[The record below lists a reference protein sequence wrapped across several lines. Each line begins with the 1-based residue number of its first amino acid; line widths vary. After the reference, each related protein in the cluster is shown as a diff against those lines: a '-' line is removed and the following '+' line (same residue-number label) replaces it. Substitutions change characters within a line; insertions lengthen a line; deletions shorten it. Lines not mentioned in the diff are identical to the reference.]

1 MFLHAS
7 KNMKKKTLPILL
19 GTVAVLGVLGYL
31 IVNRPMPENRS
42 FKVGLVYLLQH
53 PAIDQGIDGFKA
65 ELQKI
70 ETETAAKF
78 EVTYSNAFGEPKNVN
93 GIIASFQQH
102 NVDAI
107 IALTTPCAQIAK
119 KMVNDKPVIFV
130 GISDPIGAE
139 LVKTLDSGLDNVTGT
154 TSQDPNFET
163 LELAKKLFPS
173 MRKVGIVY
181 TSSEA
186 NSVSI
191 LNNLD
196 EKIKSKN
203 LDFQIVRKAISTTT
217 EILPAARAL
226 LSEVDAMFLINDN
239 TVVSSVDLL
248 VKESTKAQRPI
259 FASDVDSVKKGAL
272 FTYGLNYKDEGTASA
287 DILKAILLDKKLPSQ
302 IPVYVNNK
310 YYLYVNNEL
319 FGYPIDTALVSGAEI
334 VGK

>member
-1 MFLHAS
+1 MS
-7 KNMKKKTLPILL
+7 GKKLLILL
-19 GTVAVLGVLGYL
+19 GTVGVLGIVGYL
-31 IVNRPMPENRS
+31 IVNRPRPENRP

-53 PAIDQGIDGFKA
+53 PAIDQGIDGFKT

-70 ETETAAKF
+70 ETEGGAKF

-93 GIIASFQQH
+93 GIIASFQQQ
-102 NVDAI
+102 NVDVI
-107 IALTTPCAQIAK
+107 VALTTPCAQIAE
-119 KMVNDKPVIFV
+119 KMVTDKPVIFV
-130 GISDPIGAE
+130 GVSDPIGAG
-139 LVKTLDSGLDNVTGT
+139 LVKTLDRGLDNVTGT

-173 MRKVGIVY
+173 MKKVGIVY
-181 TSSEA
+181 SSSEA

-196 EKIKSKN
+196 EKIKNKN
-203 LDFQIVRKAISTTT
+203 LDVQILRKAISTTT
-217 EILPAARAL
+217 EILPATKVL

-248 VKESTKAQRPI
+248 VKESTKSKKPI

-272 FTYGLNYKDEGTASA
+272 FTFGLNYKDEGTASA
-287 DILKAILLDKKLPSQ
+287 DILKTILLDKKLPSQ
-302 IPVYVNNK
+302 IPIYVNNK

-319 FGYPIDTALVSGAEI
+319 FNYPIDKALVSSAEI

>member
-1 MFLHAS
+1 MNTR
-7 KNMKKKTLPILL
+7 KLL
-19 GTVAVLGVLGYL
+19 VLVVVLAVLGFVGYM
-31 IVNRPMPENRS
+31 IANRPKPENKS

-53 PAIDQGIDGFKA
+53 PAIDQGIDGFKT

-70 ETETAAKF
+70 ETETGTKF
-78 EVTYSNAFGEPKNVN
+78 EVTYSNAFGEPRNVN
-93 GIIASFQQH
+93 GIIASFQQN

-107 IALTTPCAQIAK
+107 VALTTPCAQIAK
-119 KMVNDKPVIFV
+119 NTVNDKPIIFV
-130 GISDPIGAE
+130 GISDPIAAG
-139 LVKTLDSGLDNVTGT
+139 LVKTLDNGLQNVTGT

-163 LELAKKLFPS
+163 LELAKKLFPA
-173 MRKVGIVY
+173 MKKVGIVY

-203 LDFQIVRKAISTTT
+203 MDVQIVRKAISTTT
-217 EILPAARAL
+217 EILPAAKAL

-239 TVVSSVDLL
+239 TVISSVDLL
-248 VKESTKAQRPI
+248 VKESTKSQKPI

-287 DILKAILLDKKLPSQ
+287 NILKTILLDKKLPSQ

-319 FGYPIDTALVSGAEI
+319 YKYPIDRALVSGAEL
-334 VGK
+334 VGQ

>member
-1 MFLHAS
+1 
-7 KNMKKKTLPILL
+7 MKGKTLLL
-19 GTVAVLGVLGYL
+19 SLGVVAVLCIAAYL
-31 IVNRPMPENRS
+31 IVNRPTPENRS
-42 FKVGLVYLLQH
+42 FKVGLVFLLQH
-53 PAIDQGIDGFKA
+53 PAIDQGIDGFKT
-65 ELQKI
+65 ELQRI
-70 ETETAAKF
+70 EAETGAKF

-107 IALTTPCAQIAK
+107 VALTTPCAQIAK
-119 KMVNDKPVIFV
+119 KMVTDKPVIFV
-130 GISDPIGAE
+130 GISDPIGAG
-139 LVKTLDSGLDNVTGT
+139 LVKSLDSGLDNVTGT

-163 LELAKKLFPS
+163 LELAKRLFPS
-173 MRKVGIVY
+173 MKKVGIVY

-196 EKIKSKN
+196 ERIKSKN
-203 LDFQIVRKAISTTT
+203 LDVQIVRKPISTTT
-217 EILPAARAL
+217 EILPAARVL

-239 TVVSSVDLL
+239 AVVSSVDLL
-248 VKESTKAQRPI
+248 VRESTKSTKPI

-287 DILKAILLDKKLPSQ
+287 DILKAILMDKTSPSQ
-302 IPVYVNNK
+302 VPVYVNNQ
-310 YYLYVNNEL
+310 YYLYVNNQL
-319 FGYPIDTALVSGAEI
+319 FKYPIDTSLVSGADI